1 MNLGEAFKRL
11 PLFLNNQ
18 DMMKK
23 NILVLPLVA
32 LLILVM
38 AACSGDKNQHKIASN
53 NTDYLR
59 PASIQ
64 YTAQDTA
71 AIQNLV
77 DKYLEYFDKKDFAAA
92 SELLYTLRNDSIFP
106 LTSAERD
113 GFVKAMSTFDFYAS
127 KQKSFILRSEKNNE
141 VKILMQIIESG
152 DIDKEE
158 GVTTFS
164 LNPVLVEGQWYL
176 TLLNENA
183 EGVENIYEP

>member
-1 MNLGEAFKRL
+1 
-11 PLFLNNQ
+11 
-18 DMMKK
+18 MKK
-23 NILVLPLVA
+23 NILVLPLEAMLV
-32 LLILVM
+32 LVM
-38 AACSGDKNQHKIASN
+38 AACSGDKNQHKIAPN

-106 LTSAERD
+106 LTSSERD